1 MANEGAVID
10 YLLVVGPFS
19 ACQPSEVT
27 LGVVE
32 FVHAYSSSMVEL
44 CWPRPAYMVSSMTFR
59 RQSPRNFL
67 GLLGSISLHQLN
79 SIILRPSVLMPIH

>member
-44 CWPRPAYMVSSMTFR
+44 CWPRPAYMVSCLK
-59 RQSPRNFL
+59 P
-67 GLLGSISLHQLN
+67 
-79 SIILRPSVLMPIH
+79 

>member
-44 CWPRPAYMVSSMTFR
+44 CWPRPAYMVSYLK
-59 RQSPRNFL
+59 P
-67 GLLGSISLHQLN
+67 
-79 SIILRPSVLMPIH
+79 